1 LTLSEHISSQC
12 LPESSVIIHFASGL
26 AKMPAWSVCVCF
38 CLSVCLYSVCLLVT
52 TLHKRMNR
60 SRCRLRRRLGW
71 AHGTIHLV
79 EPESPQAN
87 GQFWRISQPVVKYKR
102 AIDVLNLIMP
112 RRRGIKRYRDPSFCP
127 SVGPMAQLL

>member
-1 LTLSEHISSQC
+1 MFACVVSDNSFRIGISENA
-12 LPESSVIIHFASGL
+12 SV
-26 AKMPAWSVCVCF
+26 VCVRVF
-38 CLSVCLYSVCLLVT
+38 LSVCLSVCLYSVCLLVT

-87 GQFWRISQPVVKYKR
+87 GQF
-102 AIDVLNLIMP
+102 
-112 RRRGIKRYRDPSFCP
+112 
-127 SVGPMAQLL
+127 

>member
-1 LTLSEHISSQC
+1 MFACVVSDNSFRIGISENA
-12 LPESSVIIHFASGL
+12 SV
-26 AKMPAWSVCVCF
+26 VCVRVF
-38 CLSVCLYSVCLLVT
+38 LSVCLYSVCLLVT

-87 GQFWRISQPVVKYKR
+87 GQF
-102 AIDVLNLIMP
+102 
-112 RRRGIKRYRDPSFCP
+112 
-127 SVGPMAQLL
+127 